1 MKRTQKITSAQV
13 MNSKSQQQEQQP
25 IVFVTGTDTDVGKTF
40 VSTLLVHKWKAA
52 YWKPVQTG
60 IESDQGDSETLKNFK
75 IAAST
80 WQPPIF
86 TPTYAL
92 QKPLSPLQAME
103 YEPNVDIRLLDFVV
117 PEEWSTENPLVV
129 EGAGGVC
136 VPITRKLEITTDL
149 IKHLIETSGHPVYV
163 VVVARS
169 GLGTLNHTLLTWNHL
184 CDNGLRSHL
193 FGVILNGEPNEGNVQ
208 ALKKFGVNI
217 MAQVA
222 QCTTA
227 HDQDMTLH
235 ELPSVESL
243 MTQQDVE

>member
-1 MKRTQKITSAQV
+1 MRCRSLYLRSRPWSI
-13 MNSKSQQQEQQP
+13 
-25 IVFVTGTDTDVGKTF
+25 
-40 VSTLLVHKWKAA
+40 
-52 YWKPVQTG
+52 
-60 IESDQGDSETLKNFK
+60 
-75 IAAST
+75 
-80 WQPPIF
+80 
-86 TPTYAL
+86 
-92 QKPLSPLQAME
+92 
-103 YEPNVDIRLLDFVV
+103 EPNVDIRLLDFVV
-117 PEEWSTENPLVV
+117 PEEWSAENPLVV

-227 HDQDMTLH
+227 HDQDMALH

>member
-13 MNSKSQQQEQQP
+13 INSKSQQQEQQP

-117 PEEWSTENPLVV
+117 PEEWSAENPLVV
-129 EGAGGVC
+129 EGAG
-136 VPITRKLEITTDL
+136 R
-149 IKHLIETSGHPVYV
+149 
-163 VVVARS
+163 
-169 GLGTLNHTLLTWNHL
+169 
-184 CDNGLRSHL
+184 GLRSYH
-193 FGVILNGEPNEGNVQ
+193 
-208 ALKKFGVNI
+208 
-217 MAQVA
+217 
-222 QCTTA
+222 
-227 HDQDMTLH
+227 
-235 ELPSVESL
+235 S
-243 MTQQDVE
+243 